1 MKELVSTMTTNE
13 NQLTSDSSQSK
24 KNNLTKSSFKK
35 INESLQTIHQELSKT
50 SLYKDWWTPVENMK
64 QLLYSINKIYTFLY
78 NRKASNLTVQDAQI
92 FIDTSIQKLTSLQR
106 IIHSL
111 H

>member
-50 SLYKDWWTPVENMK
+50 SLYKD
-64 QLLYSINKIYTFLY
+64 
-78 NRKASNLTVQDAQI
+78 
-92 FIDTSIQKLTSLQR
+92 
-106 IIHSL
+106 
-111 H
+111 